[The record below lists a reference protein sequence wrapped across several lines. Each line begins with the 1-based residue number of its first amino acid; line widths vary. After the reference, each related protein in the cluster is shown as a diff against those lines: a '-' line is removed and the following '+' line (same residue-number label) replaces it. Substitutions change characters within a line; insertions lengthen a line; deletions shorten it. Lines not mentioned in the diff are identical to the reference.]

1 MEGII
6 SPVFGCKISRIKRHK
21 GNFFESFSYLVGYQ
35 NYKMAYFC
43 RMEKLLPIAIEA
55 ASKAGKAI
63 MEVYATPFEVYI
75 KDDDSPVTQ
84 ADLRASNIIKETL
97 KPTGLPFVS
106 EEDLPPDRSQF
117 NRYWLVDPLDGTVEF
132 VNRNGEFT
140 VNIAL
145 IDNKQPVLGVI
156 YAPVME
162 TLWYNDEDKIYK
174 EIGGKMVLSGL
185 CRQGVMTP
193 CPYRESEKPRKE
205 SPFTVLV
212 SRSHRTQE
220 VDDYI
225 NKVLRPAHP
234 DLVIDT
240 QGSSLKFARLA
251 EGTADV
257 YVCYSKTKE
266 WDTAAADAILRAAG
280 GKVLRISD
288 GQPLEYSKKDY
299 PNPPFVAWAAS
310 EKC

>member
-1 MEGII
+1 ME
-6 SPVFGCKISRIKRHK
+6 
-21 GNFFESFSYLVGYQ
+21 Q
-35 NYKMAYFC
+35 
-43 RMEKLLPIAIEA
+43 LLELAQHA
-55 ASKAGKAI
+55 ALEAGKAI
-63 MEVYATPFEVYI
+63 MEVYAQPFEVYT

-84 ADLRASNIIKETL
+84 ADLRASNIIKDIL
-97 KPTGLPFVS
+97 KTTGLPFVS

-156 YAPVME
+156 YAPVLDRM
-162 TLWYNDEDKIYK
+162 WDSVHV
-174 EIGGKMVLSGL
+174 GLSHCGS
-185 CRQGVMTP
+185 
-193 CPYRESEKPRKE
+193 REER
-205 SPFTVLV
+205 PFTVLV
-212 SRSHRTQE
+212 SRSHRTPE
-220 VDDYI
+220 VDEYI
-225 NKVLRPAHP
+225 NKVLRPANP
-234 DLVIDT
+234 DLIIDT

-251 EGTADV
+251 DGSADV

-288 GQPLEYSKKDY
+288 GQPLEYSKADY
-299 PNPPFVAWAAS
+299 PNPPFVAWAAGR
-310 EKC
+310 

>member
-1 MEGII
+1 MET
-6 SPVFGCKISRIKRHK
+6 
-21 GNFFESFSYLVGYQ
+21 
-35 NYKMAYFC
+35 
-43 RMEKLLPIAIEA
+43 LLQYAVNA
-55 ASKAGKAI
+55 ALEAGKAI
-63 MEVYATPFEVYI
+63 MDVYAQPFEVYT

-84 ADLRASNIIKETL
+84 ADLRASNIIKEIL

-106 EEDLPPDRSQF
+106 EEDLPDDRSTF

-145 IDNKQPVLGVI
+145 IDDKQPVLGVI
-156 YAPVME
+156 YAPVLDK
-162 TLWYNDEDKIYK
+162 LWTSEDKQ
-174 EIGGKMVLSGL
+174 LSTL
-185 CRQGVMTP
+185 NSKLST
-193 CPYRESEKPRKE
+193 
-205 SPFTVLV
+205 FTVLV
-212 SRSHRTQE
+212 SRSHRTPE
-220 VDDYI
+220 VDAYI
-225 NKVLRPAHP
+225 NKVLRPVHP

-251 EGTADV
+251 EGSADV

-288 GQPLEYSKKDY
+288 GLPLEYSKKEY
-299 PNPPFVAWAAS
+299 PNPPFVAIS
-310 EKC
+310 CQNNKKIYRFGGI

>member
-1 MEGII
+1 METLLQYA
-6 SPVFGCKISRIKRHK
+6 IK
-21 GNFFESFSYLVGYQ
+21 
-35 NYKMAYFC
+35 
-43 RMEKLLPIAIEA
+43 A
-55 ASKAGKAI
+55 ALEAGKAI
-63 MEVYATPFEVYI
+63 MEVYAQPFEVYT

-84 ADLRASNIIKETL
+84 ADLRASNIIKEIL

-117 NRYWLVDPLDGTVEF
+117 TRYWLVDPLDGTVEF

-145 IDNKQPVLGVI
+145 IDGKQPVLGVI
-156 YAPVME
+156 YAPVLDK
-162 TLWYNDEDKIYK
+162 LWHSIRLPHCDSPTKKHCDAV
-174 EIGGKMVLSGL
+174 GLSYYGSHTK
-185 CRQGVMTP
+185 R
-193 CPYRESEKPRKE
+193 
-205 SPFTVLV
+205 PFTVLV
-212 SRSHRTQE
+212 SRSHRTPE
-220 VDDYI
+220 VDAYI

-288 GQPLEYSKKDY
+288 GLPLEYSKTEY
-299 PNPPFVAWAAS
+299 ANPPFVAWAANR
-310 EKC
+310 

>member
-1 MEGII
+1 M
-6 SPVFGCKISRIKRHK
+6 K
-21 GNFFESFSYLVGYQ
+21 Q
-35 NYKMAYFC
+35 
-43 RMEKLLPIAIEA
+43 LLELAQHA
-55 ASKAGKAI
+55 ALEAGKAI
-63 MEVYATPFEVYI
+63 MEVYAQPFEVYT

-84 ADLRASNIIKETL
+84 ADLRASNIIKEIL
-97 KPTGLPFVS
+97 KPTGIPFVS

-156 YAPVME
+156 YAPVM
-162 TLWYNDEDKIYK
+162 DKMWNAECGMLNAELTSQK
-174 EIGGKMVLSGL
+174 GHSTFSTEQE
-185 CRQGVMTP
+185 R
-193 CPYRESEKPRKE
+193 
-205 SPFTVLV
+205 PFTVLV
-212 SRSHRTQE
+212 SRSHRTPE

-251 EGTADV
+251 ERSADV

-280 GKVLRISD
+280 GKVLRIND
-288 GQPLEYSKKDY
+288 GQPLEYSKKEY
-299 PNPPFVAWAAS
+299 PNPPFVAWAANRNTL
-310 EKC
+310 

>member
-1 MEGII
+1 MKMEQ
-6 SPVFGCKISRIKRHK
+6 
-21 GNFFESFSYLVGYQ
+21 LL
-35 NYKMAYFC
+35 
-43 RMEKLLPIAIEA
+43 KLAQQA
-55 ASKAGKAI
+55 ALEAGKAI
-63 MEVYATPFEVYI
+63 MEVYAQPFEVYT

-84 ADLRASNIIKETL
+84 ADLRASNIIKEIL

-106 EEDLPPDRSQF
+106 EEDLPADRSQF
-117 NRYWLVDPLDGTVEF
+117 KRYWLVDPLDGTVEF

-145 IDNKQPVLGVI
+145 INDKQPVMGVI
-156 YAPVME
+156 YAPVM
-162 TLWYNDEDKIYK
+162 DKMWDSVHV
-174 EIGGKMVLSGL
+174 GLSH
-185 CRQGVMTP
+185 CSSRTD
-193 CPYRESEKPRKE
+193 R
-205 SPFTVLV
+205 PFTVLV
-212 SRSHRTQE
+212 SRSHRTPE
-220 VDDYI
+220 VDAYI

-251 EGTADV
+251 EGSADV

-288 GQPLEYSKKDY
+288 GQPLEYSKADY
-299 PNPPFVAWAAS
+299 PNPPFVAWAS
-310 EKC
+310 GQKPL

>member
-1 MEGII
+1 M
-6 SPVFGCKISRIKRHK
+6 KT
-21 GNFFESFSYLVGYQ
+21 
-35 NYKMAYFC
+35 
-43 RMEKLLPIAIEA
+43 LLHYAIDA
-55 ASKAGKAI
+55 ALEAGKAI
-63 MEVYATPFEVYI
+63 MEVYAQPFEVYT

-84 ADLRASNIIKETL
+84 ADLCASNIIKEML

-117 NRYWLVDPLDGTVEF
+117 NRYWLVDPLDGTAEF
-132 VNRNGEFT
+132 VKRNGEFT

-156 YAPVME
+156 YAPVLDK
-162 TLWYNDEDKIYK
+162 LWTSEDKNH
-174 EIGGKMVLSGL
+174 S
-185 CRQGVMTP
+185 TP
-193 CPYRESEKPRKE
+193 NTQHST
-205 SPFTVLV
+205 FTVLV
-212 SRSHRTQE
+212 SRSHRSPE
-220 VDDYI
+220 VDAYI

-251 EGTADV
+251 EGSADV

-288 GQPLEYSKKDY
+288 GQPLEYSKKEY
-299 PNPPFVAWAAS
+299 PNPPFVAWA
-310 EKC
+310 K

>member
-1 MEGII
+1 MKE
-6 SPVFGCKISRIKRHK
+6 
-21 GNFFESFSYLVGYQ
+21 
-35 NYKMAYFC
+35 
-43 RMEKLLPIAIEA
+43 LLQHAVNAAIEA
-55 ASKAGKAI
+55 GKVI
-63 MEVYATPFEVYI
+63 MEVYAQPFEVYT

-84 ADLRASNIIKETL
+84 ADLRASNIIKELL

-106 EEDLPPDRSQF
+106 EEDLPPDRSQYD
-117 NRYWLVDPLDGTVEF
+117 RYWLVDPLDGTAEF
-132 VNRNGEFT
+132 VKRNGEFT

-145 IDNKQPVLGVI
+145 IDDKQPVLGVI
-156 YAPVME
+156 YAPVTE
-162 TLWYNDEDKIYK
+162 QLWYADGT
-174 EIGGKMVLSGL
+174 IGFRHCERSEAIQNNGLVGLSHCGS
-185 CRQGVMTP
+185 RTD
-193 CPYRESEKPRKE
+193 R
-205 SPFTVLV
+205 PFTVLV

-220 VDDYI
+220 VDEYI

-288 GQPLEYSKKDY
+288 GLPLEYSKKDY
-299 PNPPFVAWAAS
+299 PNPPFVAFAPAS
-310 EKC
+310 ILMA